1 MSWLGRNPNRAMNEA
16 QTSKTSA
23 GPQAESSVVNPRII
37 LVPVDFSE
45 PAREAL
51 DYAVAFAIQFQA
63 RLILLHVVEIPYVG
77 SGLGEIE
84 LPPVDTEIRG
94 SVDEHLG
101 RIMAEQVGN
110 RLPAET
116 LTRSGQPWYEITE
129 AAREI
134 GADLIIIGTHGYT
147 GLKHVLMGSTAER
160 VVRHATCPVLVVRNR
175 GK

>member
-1 MSWLGRNPNRAMNEA
+1 MNE
-16 QTSKTSA
+16 TPSSKSPAASQVSTPAVS
-23 GPQAESSVVNPRII
+23 PRTI

-51 DYAVAFAIQFQA
+51 DYAVAFASQFRA
-63 RLILLHVVEIPYVG
+63 RLVVLHVVEIPYVG

-94 SVDEHLG
+94 SVTDHLAKIVAEH
-101 RIMAEQVGN
+101 VGD

-129 AAREI
+129 AARESDV
-134 GADLIIIGTHGYT
+134 DLIIIGTHGYT

>member
-1 MSWLGRNPNRAMNEA
+1 MNE
-16 QTSKTSA
+16 TPSSKSPAASQVSTPAVS
-23 GPQAESSVVNPRII
+23 PRTI

-51 DYAVAFAIQFQA
+51 DYAVAFASQFRA
-63 RLILLHVVEIPYVG
+63 RLVVLHVVEIPYVG

-94 SVDEHLG
+94 SVTDHLAKIVAEHVSHG
-101 RIMAEQVGN
+101 ARHRDDFGG
-110 RLPAET
+110 
-116 LTRSGQPWYEITE
+116 GQPWYEITK
-129 AAREI
+129 ASRESDV
-134 GADLIIIGTHGYT
+134 DLIIIGTHGYT

>member
-1 MSWLGRNPNRAMNEA
+1 MNE
-16 QTSKTSA
+16 TPSA
-23 GPQAESSVVNPRII
+23 NSSAAPQASAPAVSPRTI

-51 DYAVAFAIQFQA
+51 EYAVAFASQFRA
-63 RLILLHVVEIPYVG
+63 RLVVLHVVEIPYVG

-94 SVDEHLG
+94 SVTDHLAKVVAEH
-101 RIMAEQVGN
+101 VGD

-129 AAREI
+129 AARECDV
-134 GADLIIIGTHGYT
+134 DLIIIGTHGYT